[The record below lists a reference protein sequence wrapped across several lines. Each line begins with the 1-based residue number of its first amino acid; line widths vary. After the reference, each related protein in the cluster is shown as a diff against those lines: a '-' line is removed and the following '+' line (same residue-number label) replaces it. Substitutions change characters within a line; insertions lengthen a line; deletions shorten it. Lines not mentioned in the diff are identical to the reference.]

1 MTEENR
7 FCVRC
12 GARLPEGA
20 EFCPECGASVDGGG
34 NPYVSQQPYQP
45 RQSTAVPKMSIY
57 ILIYGVLAVI
67 FGLMSLYEGA
77 ILSEADWNTM
87 MDMYEQMGFEGILPP
102 WDEFFRTQMLI
113 SGACMILSGAC
124 ALAGYWFC
132 RQRGPRMHVVILCAV
147 ASVLTLGM
155 MDVTAVITLI
165 IGLFVTYMVYND
177 KTGFAS

>member
-20 EFCPECGASVDGGG
+20 EFCPECGASVGGGG

-45 RQSTAVPKMSIY
+45 RQSTAMPRMTTY

-67 FGLMSLYEGA
+67 FGLISLYTGA
-77 ILSEADWNTM
+77 TLNEADWNSM
-87 MDMYEQMGFEGILPP
+87 IDMYEEMGFAGVLPA
-102 WDEFFRTQMLI
+102 WDDFFRTQMLVA
-113 SGACMILSGAC
+113 GACMVLSGAC
-124 ALAGYWFC
+124 AFAGYWFC
-132 RQRGPRMHVVILCAV
+132 RQRGPRMYVVVACAV

-155 MDVTAVITLI
+155 MDVTSVILLI
-165 IGLFVTYMVYND
+165 VGLFVTYMVYTD